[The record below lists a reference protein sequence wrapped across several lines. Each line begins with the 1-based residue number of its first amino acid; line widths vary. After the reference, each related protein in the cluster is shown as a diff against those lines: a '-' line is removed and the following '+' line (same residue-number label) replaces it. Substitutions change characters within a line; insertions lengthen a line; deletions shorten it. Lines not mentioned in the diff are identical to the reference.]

1 MNIRR
6 LIDKNQEIW
15 SVQPEIEN
23 AVLISFPVVNSTV
36 DCNINVAVKRAKKE
50 LVEMIAVYS
59 WIKKNG
65 ESTQDSYRANGM
77 YLWCNYQN

>member
-6 LIDKNQEIW
+6 LIDKNHEIW

-59 WIKKNG
+59 WIKKKRRIHSRFVSS
-65 ESTQDSYRANGM
+65 ERHVFM
-77 YLWCNYQN
+77 M